1 MKIENL
7 NTCINCENL
16 LRGFICSKHNQ
27 SVGITDS
34 CESHVYQ
41 NSITKN
47 SSCSNCFNFGKIS
60 CSNAEE
66 ASPSMICFDWKTK

>member
-7 NTCINCENL
+7 NTCINCKNL
-16 LRGFICSKHNQ
+16 MRDFICSKHNQ
-27 SVGITDS
+27 GVGITNT

-47 SSCSNCFNFGKIS
+47 SSCLNCFHFGKIS

-66 ASPSMICFDWKTK
+66 SSPTMFCFDWKIK